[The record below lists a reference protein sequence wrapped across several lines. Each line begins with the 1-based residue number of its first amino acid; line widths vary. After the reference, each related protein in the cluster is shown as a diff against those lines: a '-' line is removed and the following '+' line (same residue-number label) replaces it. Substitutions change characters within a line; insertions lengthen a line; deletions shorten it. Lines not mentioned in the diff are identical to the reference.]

1 VSRPKRPK
9 RPKRPVLSRRAVVV
23 GSLATA
29 TALPGLGMAR
39 PDTLPSKKAVFEEIG
54 NSIMFTLALPTLF
67 RRADKDALASIDS
80 GFDTTLRFSLDVW
93 KHGTREHLGS
103 RTIIRKIRRDPWKKK
118 YVVRTKGSSGWVT
131 RTFDKREDAIEAAIT
146 LDRVKV
152 IAASTLERG
161 GEEGPF
167 YFVTVLAMRNPI
179 ADANAAD
186 RKKRRR
192 RGRRDEWFSRLV
204 DVLAGE
210 QAVAEETIQVR
221 TNPFYLVPR

>member
-1 VSRPKRPK
+1 MTRKW
-9 RPKRPVLSRRAVVV
+9 LTRRGFVV
-23 GSLATA
+23 GTIATT
-29 TALPGLGMAR
+29 TALPALGMAR

-54 NSIMFTLALPTLF
+54 NSIMMTIALPTLF

-80 GFDTTLRFSLDVW
+80 GFDTTLRFTLDVW
-93 KHGTREHLGS
+93 EHGTREHLGT
-103 RTIIRKIRRDPWKKK
+103 RTIVRKIRRDPWKKK
-118 YVVRTKGSSGWVT
+118 YVVRTKGTSGWVT

-152 IAASTLERG
+152 VAASKLERG

-179 ADANAAD
+179 ADDTEAD

-192 RGRRDEWFSRLV
+192 LGRRDEWFSRPV

-210 QAVAEETIQVR
+210 QAVAEEIIQIR